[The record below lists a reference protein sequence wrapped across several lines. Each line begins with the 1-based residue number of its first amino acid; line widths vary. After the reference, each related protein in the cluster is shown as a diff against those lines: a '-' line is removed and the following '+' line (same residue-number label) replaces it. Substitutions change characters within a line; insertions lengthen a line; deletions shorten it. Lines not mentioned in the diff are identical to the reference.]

1 MRWMILLAAVAL
13 SACGVP
19 MTAPPAPPIPAAAPG
34 PQMSPSQAARSFV
47 QVVERLE
54 PVAEQECR
62 RRTSGTNCDF
72 AIVVDSRRGAPA
84 NAYQAVDRAG
94 RPVITFTV
102 PLIAQARNADEL
114 AFVLGH
120 ETAHHIANHLS
131 RQQQNAAAGAIIFA
145 GLATL
150 TGGTPNDVATAQEI
164 GAAVGARS
172 YSKDFELEA
181 DRLGTIVAYRAGY
194 DPLVGAQFF
203 ARIPDPGNRFLGTH
217 PPNAQ
222 RFEVVRQTMATLR

>member
-1 MRWMILLAAVAL
+1 MRWTILLAALAL
-13 SACGVP
+13 AACGVTP
-19 MTAPPAPPIPAAAPG
+19 VAQPAPPIPTAPPG
-34 PQMSPSQAARSFV
+34 PLMSPSQAARSFV

-54 PVAEQECR
+54 PVAERECQ

-72 AIVVDSRRGAPA
+72 AIVVDSRRGVPA
-84 NAYQAVDRAG
+84 NAYQSVDRTG

-131 RQQQNAAAGAIIFA
+131 RQRQNAAAGAIIFA

-150 TGGTPNDVATAQEI
+150 TGGSANDVASAQEI

-172 YSKDFELEA
+172 YSKEFELEA
-181 DRLGTIVAYRAGY
+181 DQLGTVITYRAGY

-222 RFEVVRQTMATLR
+222 RFEVVQQTLRTLR